1 MSDKRKTANKT
12 ANKGQELIYG
22 VHAVEKFI
30 KQSPH
35 LIYVLTVIKGKLN
48 ARQQALVDAAKAAG
62 LAVQFEPKSFFNKLE
77 GNHQGVAAQVA
88 HRPDLTE
95 KALPDILAQADQ
107 PLFLFLDEVQ
117 DPHNLGAILRT
128 ADAVGVDAV
137 IIPKHNSVGVN
148 ATVRKVASGA
158 AETVKLVV
166 VNNLVRTLETLKKEG
181 MWMIGL
187 AGETQQTIYQMDYQ
201 GAVGIVMGAE
211 GTGLRK
217 LTREAC
223 DHLAAIPMVG
233 SVESL
238 NVSVATGVVLYEA
251 FRQRTQK

>member
-1 MSDKRKTANKT
+1 MNRN
-12 ANKGQELIYG
+12 GQALIYG

-35 LIYVLTVIKGKLN
+35 LIYVLSVIKGKLN
-48 ARQQALVDAAKAAG
+48 SRQQALVDAAKAAG
-62 LAVQFEPKSFFNKLE
+62 LAVQFEPKSYFNKLE

-95 KALPDILAQADQ
+95 KALPEILAHSAS

-148 ATVRKVASGA
+148 ATVRKVACGA
-158 AETVKLVV
+158 AESVKLVV
-166 VNNLVRTLETLKKEG
+166 VNNLVRTLDTLKKEG

-187 AGETQQTIYQMDYQ
+187 DGKTEQTIYQMDFKDP
-201 GAVGIVMGAE
+201 VGIVMGAE

-217 LTREAC
+217 LTRQVC
-223 DHLAAIPMVG
+223 DHIAAIPMLG

-251 FRQRTQK
+251 LRQRKIEGNVND